1 MSLVAPTKEFKDI
14 SLSFLR
20 HPITNDISVIK
31 NEDAIKKSVINL
43 IKTRLGERFFNS
55 ILGSNIESYL
65 FENAVSAALEEPIKT
80 EISVLLKNFEPRIQ
94 VLRVIVNVVP
104 DEPDLTITIVFN
116 IVGVSPSQTL
126 TFVLQPTRY

>member
-1 MSLVAPTKEFKDI
+1 VSLVAPTKEFKDI

>member
-1 MSLVAPTKEFKDI
+1 VSLVAPTKEFKDI

-20 HPITNDISVIK
+20 HPITNDISVVK

>member
-1 MSLVAPTKEFKDI
+1 MSLVAPTKEFRDI

-20 HPITNDISVIK
+20 HPITNDISVVK

>member
-20 HPITNDISVIK
+20 HPITNDISVVK